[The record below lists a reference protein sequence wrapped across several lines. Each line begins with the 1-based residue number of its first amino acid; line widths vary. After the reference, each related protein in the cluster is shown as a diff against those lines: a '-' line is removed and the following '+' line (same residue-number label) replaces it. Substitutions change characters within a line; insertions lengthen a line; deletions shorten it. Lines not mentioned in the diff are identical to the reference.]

1 MNRSRILSI
10 LHIGKDYLNLY
21 LKEMILINI
30 FKNLFNTKVS
40 DEKFSYL
47 TQTSLNDN
55 SSISSILTPV
65 LNAVNEDIIF
75 NENLLLLYNKEEI
88 EIEFTLDS
96 KN

>member
-30 FKNLFNTKVS
+30 FKNLFNTKAS

>member
-1 MNRSRILSI
+1 MNRNRILSI

-55 SSISSILTPV
+55 SSISSILIPV

>member
-55 SSISSILTPV
+55 SSISSILIPV